1 MIIHKTIIKEL
12 LINMSVIIFS
22 LSIILFMQKFVKLTK
37 FFMGK
42 GIDLIDIF
50 KIFIY
55 IQPSILLLSVPMAIV
70 ITIFLTYGRM
80 AADNE
85 IIVLKSTGMTFLGIA
100 KAAFSVSVMS
110 FIVLLFIS
118 LYLLP
123 RSTQAFNHI
132 LHQTI
137 VKKASMTLEAESFS
151 DVFKGTVI
159 FIKKMPSEKT
169 FDGIFIYRDAE
180 KADENPFVIVAE
192 KGLMSSDPDKGMIKL
207 SMQNGSIHSYKKESS
222 SEISFSEYDFILNT
236 GIEASKDAKP
246 DEIRTSRLWEGR
258 TSNISWAVELHTR
271 LALPF
276 ACIIFGLLAPTLS
289 YKTGKIGKLGGF
301 SISLAIIIVYY
312 LFFIMGEGLSKS
324 GGVTPFLGIW
334 IPNIFFSVITAV
346 FVYIAYID
354 KPARKF

>member
-1 MIIHKTIIKEL
+1 MIIHKSIIKEL
-12 LINMSVIIFS
+12 LKNMFVIIFC
-22 LSIILFMQKFVKLTK
+22 LSIILFMEKFVSLTK
-37 FFMGK
+37 LFMGK
-42 GIDLIDIF
+42 GADLIDIF
-50 KIFIY
+50 KIFLY
-55 IQPSILLLSVPMAIV
+55 IQPSMLLLSVPMAMLIS
-70 ITIFLTYGRM
+70 IFLTYGRM

-110 FIVLLFIS
+110 FIALLFIS
-118 LYLLP
+118 LYVLP
-123 RSTQAFNHI
+123 RSTQAFNHL

-159 FIKKMPSEKT
+159 FIKKMPLKNT
-169 FDGIFIYRDAE
+169 FNGIFIYRDAE
-180 KADENPFVIVAE
+180 KADDNPLVIVAE

-207 SMQNGSIHSYKKESS
+207 SMQNGSIHSYKKDSS
-222 SEISFSEYDFILNT
+222 SEINFSVYDFILNT
-236 GIEASKDAKP
+236 GIETSKDTKP

-258 TSNISWAVELHTR
+258 KSNISLAIELNRR

-276 ACIIFGLLAPTLS
+276 ACLIFGLLAPSLS
-289 YKTGKIGKLGGF
+289 YKTGKVGRLGGF
-301 SISLAIIIVYY
+301 SISLAIIILYY
-312 LFFIMGEGLSKS
+312 LFFMMGEGLSKS

-334 IPNIFFSVITAV
+334 IPNIFFSAVAAV

-354 KPARKF
+354 KPSGKF